1 MTQCFY
7 TREQQANKHLVCLS
21 GSLDYTFRYSLSQ
34 MIVSSPSW
42 NKAPTVYACFGGVS
56 LGEHTAI
63 STSGCDWG
71 PSGMLRLVSRLEGG
85 HLARLWSD
93 WWGVRGNC
101 ALARL
106 STCEKA
112 ECRANLQCRC
122 VPVKAKAF
130 TRPKQTFAD
139 GKSQSILILDP
150 WFYFFKPSL
159 LLEPPPHTHTY
170 THNGIMCFFSHNQ
183 ISVSGLSH

>member
-1 MTQCFY
+1 
-7 TREQQANKHLVCLS
+7 
-21 GSLDYTFRYSLSQ
+21 

-159 LLEPPPHTHTY
+159 LLEPPPPIHTRTHT
-170 THNGIMCFFSHNQ
+170 MVLCAFSVITRSLCLDCHIKLQEDKEENKVQ
-183 ISVSGLSH
+183 GSIHIGSSNCNSHWDGVK